1 MIDWIVIKLT
11 LSYSTSDLACGVHTT
26 VDLWVTSWH
35 HLFIP
40 ASPPLPR
47 TPHTHTHPHPPP
59 KKKKVLIADAH
70 FRPLYKL
77 QFLKIMKK

>member
-40 ASPPLPR
+40 ASPPLAHP
-47 TPHTHTHPHPPP
+47 PHTHTRTPPQ
-59 KKKKVLIADAH
+59 KKKVLMADAH